1 MKKSLLLFFVFAS
14 ALTFA
19 QKKDISIT
27 MTKPG
32 ASFPLQ
38 TNQGFDLEY
47 TITNLGPALTANDT
61 IVVLPIL
68 GNNVVQVLLGFYN
81 RPLNTND
88 TIMFKGR
95 FGINFGDSVPTGSTL
110 FCLYAALTNKGNQDS
125 VSANNISCASA
136 ALPVNEIKEMS
147 KNITVYPNPA
157 SEFLNISGYNN
168 LALNMEI
175 YDVTGKLAMKEAI
188 NGIKT
193 RVDIS
198 SLPNGIYIYQ
208 LNTLDG
214 ENVKS
219 SRFTI
224 SK

>member
-1 MKKSLLLFFVFAS
+1 
-14 ALTFA
+14 
-19 QKKDISIT
+19 
-27 MTKPG
+27 
-32 ASFPLQ
+32 
-38 TNQGFDLEY
+38 
-47 TITNLGPALTANDT
+47 
-61 IVVLPIL
+61 
-68 GNNVVQVLLGFYN
+68 
-81 RPLNTND
+81 
-88 TIMFKGR
+88 MFKSR
-95 FGINFGDSVPTGSTL
+95 FGLNFGDSVPTGTTM
-110 FCLYAALTNKGNQDS
+110 FCVYAALTNKGNQDS

-136 ALPVNEIKEMS
+136 ALPVNEIKEIS

-175 YDVTGKLAMKEAI
+175 YDVTGKLAMKESI

-198 SLPNGIYIYQ
+198 TLPNGIYIYQ
-208 LNTLDG
+208 LNTTEG

-219 SRFTI
+219 SRFTV